1 MAKVALRFVLPED
14 ENIIRLHIWEGATAD
29 GEFNEIDS
37 TTQVGTSPH
46 YIDQFTTNNAIS
58 ETDWFAIQFED
69 ADGIFSD
76 LSAPIK
82 GDTTTLVG
90 ELVKRVMLRDAS
102 LDENLVLQEAEAT
115 VSWIYRVDDPYS
127 IDINTVSPLWLNE
140 LANLSLVSVM
150 YLNLTQSSS
159 TSQSYTAG
167 LISETS
173 AVNTQNATKSI
184 ENMEKRAL
192 RRLGIGGS
200 ILAAIDMR
208 PAVISITGVKTAFD
222 SSRILEAR
230 AIITEELVE
239 RDLETGAIISGN

>member
-1 MAKVALRFVLPED
+1 
-14 ENIIRLHIWEGATAD
+14 
-29 GEFNEIDS
+29 
-37 TTQVGTSPH
+37 
-46 YIDQFTTNNAIS
+46 
-58 ETDWFAIQFED
+58 
-69 ADGIFSD
+69 

-150 YLNLTQSSS
+150 YLNLTQSSYY
-159 TSQSYTAG
+159 QSYTAG

-230 AIITEELVE
+230 AIITEELV
-239 RDLETGAIISGN
+239 